1 MPRLFVSYSRTDEV
15 FARRIATSLSQ
26 MGADIWIDLRD
37 IPAGMKWS
45 SAIQQGLDICDA
57 MILIV
62 SPSSMASSNVEDEWQ
77 DYRDRGKTII
87 PVLIQPTELHYQ
99 LRRLQY
105 INFAQ
110 QPYDLALTQLH
121 AELWRKGIMLNQP
134 PNAVTQPVPRGSY
147 VPPQPSAPSM
157 QRAPAP
163 APARR
168 GGGRSLLTLGCIGVI
183 VAAIVLGGGAFLLS
197 NPNLLN
203 NGRAG
208 TGTPTATLTPTS
220 PVSQIDTPV
229 PQQQNPTFTVISP
242 SARLRL
248 GPGVSYPE
256 VSGNIFALGGDNY
269 RVLAAARSLDNTED
283 WYLVQHPLAG
293 DVWVSSVVGD
303 LQPDGVILP
312 APATIPPTPS
322 PTTIAPTL
330 TSAPQITSTPAP
342 VTYVNTCNLLA
353 AGQVCQLP
361 FDSNGNS
368 RLEITVDAYG
378 GANILIEVYDE
389 SGTLLNSGNGRLS
402 TPILPNRRY
411 EVRVSDANGG
421 TGSLTIT
428 MVLAQ

>member
-1 MPRLFVSYSRTDEV
+1 MARLFVSYSRTDEV

-62 SPSSMASSNVEDEWQ
+62 SPSSMGSPNVEDEWQ

-110 QPYDLALTQLH
+110 LPYDMALTQLH

-147 VPPQPSAPSM
+147 APPQPSTPSM

-163 APARR
+163 ARRR
-168 GGGRSLLTLGCIGVI
+168 GGSNLLSLGCIGIV

-197 NPNLLN
+197 NPSLLA
-203 NGRAG
+203 GSRG
-208 TGTPTATLTPTS
+208 TGTPTATPTPTS
-220 PVSQIDTPV
+220 TSVSQIDTPI
-229 PQQQNPTFTVISP
+229 PQQQNPTFTVIAE

-256 VSGNIFALGGDNY
+256 VSGNVFALGGDNY
-269 RVLAAARSLDNTED
+269 RVLAVARSLDNTED
-283 WYLVQHPLAG
+283 WYLVQHPIAG
-293 DVWVSSVVGD
+293 QVWVSSVVGD

-322 PTTIAPTL
+322 ATLSAPTL
-330 TSAPQITSTPAP
+330 TVAPQNTPTPAP

-368 RLEITVDAYG
+368 RLEVSVDAYG

-389 SGTLLNSGNGRLS
+389 SGTLLTSGNSRLS

-411 EVRVSDANGG
+411 EVQVSDANGG
-421 TGSLTIT
+421 TGSVSIT
-428 MVLAQ
+428 LVLAQ

>member
-45 SAIQQGLDICDA
+45 SAIQQGLDVCDA

-110 QPYDLALTQLH
+110 SPYDMALTQLH

-147 VPPQPSAPSM
+147 PPPQQPSM

-163 APARR
+163 TRR
-168 GGGRSLLTLGCIGVI
+168 SGGRSLFTLGCIGVI
-183 VAAIVLGGGAFLLS
+183 VAAIVLGGGAFFLS
-197 NPNLLN
+197 NPNLLAG
-203 NGRAG
+203 GRAG
-208 TGTPTATLTPTS
+208 TGTPTATPTPS
-220 PVSQIDTPV
+220 PTASVSQLDTPP
-229 PQQQNPTFTVISP
+229 PQQIDPTFTVIAQ

-256 VSGNIFALGGDNY
+256 VSDNVFALGGDTY
-269 RVLAAARSLDNTED
+269 RVLAVARSLDNTED
-283 WYLVQHPLAG
+283 WYLVQHPIAG
-293 DVWVSSVVGD
+293 QVWVSSVVGD

-322 PTTIAPTL
+322 ATL
-330 TSAPQITSTPAP
+330 SPSTLAPQLTATPAP
-342 VTYVNTCNLLA
+342 VTYVNTCNLLT
-353 AGQVCQLP
+353 AGQICPLP
-361 FDSNGNS
+361 FDSSGNS
-368 RLEITVDAYG
+368 RLDISVDAYE

-389 SGTLLNSGNGRLS
+389 AGTVLTSGYRTVA